1 MVVELDTEIF
11 DDGYPGDDTVEHS
24 DFADRSEMTLGKK
37 NRVVFFRIHVDSPSA
52 QTMIPD
58 LSTARCRSREM
69 ILGDQERTRI
79 AVSSAYSA
87 IFVLSGFGMS
97 AVKIAYR
104 VGESTEPCGTP
115 AWISRWVERT
125 CPIFAWKT
133 RRLRN

>member
-11 DDGYPGDDTVEHS
+11 DDGCPGDDRVEHS

-37 NRVVFFRIHVDSPSA
+37 NRVA
-52 QTMIPD
+52 
-58 LSTARCRSREM
+58 LSSSREM

-79 AVSSAYSA
+79 AVPSAYSA
-87 IFVLSGFGMS
+87 IFVLSGFRMS
-97 AVKIAYR
+97 AVKIAYT

-115 AWISRWVERT
+115 AWISRCVERT

-133 RRLRN
+133 RRLRNEFNNLTIARGTPAAWSL